1 MDRENQLNDPSN
13 NIENNEVETER
24 EVETD
29 PILSYSTSWQK
40 LKKCLKIC
48 CCLSILSIVIGLI
61 SFTIA
66 MGIALSRLNE
76 GNMCLKLFSA
86 IIYIYINKISHIYIR

>member
-29 PILSYSTSWQK
+29 PILSYSTS
-40 LKKCLKIC
+40 
-48 CCLSILSIVIGLI
+48 
-61 SFTIA
+61 
-66 MGIALSRLNE
+66 
-76 GNMCLKLFSA
+76 
-86 IIYIYINKISHIYIR
+86 